1 MCVMEIALDIILN
14 QIESKNFIE
23 NIRNQ
28 TLKKFKEPSLKI
40 VLKLSLKIYIIIIII
55 KLN

>member
-14 QIESKNFIE
+14 QIDSKFFIE

-40 VLKLSLKIYIIIIII
+40 VLKLSLKKYIIIIII

>member
-14 QIESKNFIE
+14 QIDSKNFIE